1 MDYLWLYHSP
11 VRLLHSQLVLRT
23 YLLKKYNSLEKKEEV
38 MRTNVGVIKMT
49 IRRAPDDLRDSFTII
64 GGRV

>member
-38 MRTNVGVIKMT
+38 MRTIFGVLFCFALLIAGILMGSIK
-49 IRRAPDDLRDSFTII
+49 DEE
-64 GGRV
+64 